1 MHILIIDNDPLYS
14 WIVKKFIKNEDPK
27 IQVTTCL
34 NADATLHKII
44 KKELAPDL
52 IILDWDMPGMDGYTF
67 AHAYAQIQTAPV
79 PVIVL
84 TNSIYKRDYDRAKT
98 LPVIKG
104 YFVKPVNEQIIKDML
119 SYALAEKN

>member
-27 IQVTTCL
+27 IQVTTCS
-34 NADATLHKII
+34 NANMALHKII
-44 KKELAPDL
+44 RTALAPDL

-67 AHAYAQIQTAPV
+67 AYEYGQVQTGHI

-84 TNSIYKRDYDRAKT
+84 TNSIYKRDYDQAKT

-104 YFVKPVNEQIIKDML
+104 YFVKPVNEQIIRDML